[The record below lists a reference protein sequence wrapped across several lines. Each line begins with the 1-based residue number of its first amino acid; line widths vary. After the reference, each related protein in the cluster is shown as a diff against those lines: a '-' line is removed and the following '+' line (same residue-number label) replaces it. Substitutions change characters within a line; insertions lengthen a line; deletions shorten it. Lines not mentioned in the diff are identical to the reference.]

1 MWIDITVPMD
11 ESYPCWPGDLVFKE
25 TVTSV
30 IGEYG
35 ATCNMSTIAMSSH
48 FGTHLDAPF
57 HFVKN
62 GKTIDEIDVDLLVGR
77 CTVIA
82 VENERLVEAC
92 HVKPLI
98 EHGIRRLLIK
108 TDNSKRDFRG
118 EFRKDF
124 VGISVTGT
132 TGVRE
137 SISLEL
143 EELVMRVKAET
154 SKPVAVGF
162 GIAKPEHAA
171 CIARFADG
179 VIVGSA
185 LVEQLEGV
193 STNEERLAVAHSFV
207 VSLRAAMNSAL

>member
-1 MWIDITVPMD
+1 MWIDITIPMD
-11 ESYPCWPGDLVFKE
+11 ESYPCWPGDLAFKE

-35 ATCNMSTIAMSSH
+35 ATCNLSTIAMSSH

-62 GKTIDEIDVDLLVGR
+62 GKTIDEIDLDLLIGR
-77 CTVIA
+77 CMVIA

-98 EHGIRRLLIK
+98 EPGIRRLLIK

-124 VGISVTGT
+124 VGISVDCAEYLA
-132 TGVRE
+132 GVGIKLLGIDYY
-137 SISLEL
+137 SIAPFDHT
-143 EELVMRVKAET
+143 AEAVHRAFLGGNDT
-154 SKPVAVGF
+154 VA
-162 GIAKPEHAA
+162 
-171 CIARFADG
+171 
-179 VIVGSA
+179 
-185 LVEQLEGV
+185 LEGV
-193 STNEERLAVAHSFV
+193 DLSEVIPGEYELICLPLKSKGASGAPARV
-207 VSLRAAMNSAL
+207 VLGGF